1 VKNRAPGE
9 CLTITL
15 CYYLRNC
22 IQVLFGTVSFEKNR
36 NRTKRLEVILH
47 PAFGSDTTFDNRF
60 RQIPK
65 SKVENSNKTIKDLIA
80 L

>member
-1 VKNRAPGE
+1 
-9 CLTITL
+9 
-15 CYYLRNC
+15 
-22 IQVLFGTVSFEKNR
+22 VLFGTVSFEFKFDEKNH
-36 NRTKRLEVILH
+36 NRTKCLEVILH